1 MEERATSDKLRF
13 LKRESKKDEG
23 RKSNMRYIKIL
34 TKKMK
39 KKTKIQGSAD
49 ALGNWRES
57 VNILAQLGSVAEQS
71 KALDLGSSL

>member
-1 MEERATSDKLRF
+1 MEERVTSDKLRF
-13 LKRESKKDEG
+13 LKRVLKKDEG

-34 TKKMK
+34 KKKMK

-57 VNILAQLGSVAEQS
+57 VNTLPDLGSVAERS
-71 KALDLGSSL
+71 KALDLGSTL

>member
-1 MEERATSDKLRF
+1 MKERATSDKLRF
-13 LKRESKKDEG
+13 LERESKKDEG

-34 TKKMK
+34 KKKMK

-57 VNILAQLGSVAEQS
+57 VEILPELGSVAEQS

>member
-34 TKKMK
+34 KKKMK
-39 KKTKIQGSAD
+39 KKTKIQGCAD
-49 ALGNWRES
+49 ALSNWLES
-57 VNILAQLGSVAEQS
+57 VNILPELGSVAERS

>member
-34 TKKMK
+34 KKKM
-39 KKTKIQGSAD
+39 KKTKIQGTAD

-57 VNILAQLGSVAEQS
+57 LAILQELGSVAERS

>member
-13 LKRESKKDEG
+13 LQRESKKDEG

-34 TKKMK
+34 KKKMK

-49 ALGNWRES
+49 TLGN
-57 VNILAQLGSVAEQS
+57 
-71 KALDLGSSL
+71 